1 MFEIIITALSLWLFF
16 GAVKLAFRLTWGAA
30 KITATVL
37 MALAVPVLILCLVFT
52 SGIVILLPAFL
63 IAGAFGILKKCA
75 N

>member
-1 MFEIIITALSLWLFF
+1 MLEILTIILFCWLFF
-16 GAVKLAFRLTWGAA
+16 KAMGLAFRLTWGAA

-37 MALAVPVLILCLVFT
+37 MALAVPVLILCLVFA

-63 IAGAFGILKKCA
+63 IAGAFGILKKYA